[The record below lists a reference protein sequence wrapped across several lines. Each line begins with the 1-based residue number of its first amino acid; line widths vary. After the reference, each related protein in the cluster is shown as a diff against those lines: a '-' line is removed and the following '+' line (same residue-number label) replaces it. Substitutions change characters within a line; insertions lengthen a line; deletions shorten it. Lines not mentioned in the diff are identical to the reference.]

1 MVFLV
6 LCCWMLYDVV
16 MFLKEMAITP
26 TTCRNSKIFGVM
38 FPFGTSSAW
47 SKAQRAEWIQMA
59 ALSISRGRHI
69 GYTCLSGFFPR
80 FAKKQ
85 LLFCSPSD
93 CLFLVGC
100 LSPQEGNLEPYN
112 D

>member
-1 MVFLV
+1 
-6 LCCWMLYDVV
+6 
-16 MFLKEMAITP
+16 
-26 TTCRNSKIFGVM
+26 M
-38 FPFGTSSAW
+38 FPFGASSAW

-85 LLFCSPSD
+85 QAANTREDIPTMEVEHLQRSHQNRKLH
-93 CLFLVGC
+93 
-100 LSPQEGNLEPYN
+100 EN
-112 D
+112 DFHTCDDFDWTF